1 MRAPRAAS
9 ADLTP
14 IRRPYKPAGA
24 DRFGR
29 VRAVST
35 GGVLSVRTPPAAHE
49 ASSRSAALT
58 MPKRS
63 LTAGKGHTLR
73 PVGFDV
79 AADAYSRF
87 MGRYSIPLAPRF
99 ADFAG
104 IASGQSVLDVGCG
117 PGALTAELVTRVGAS
132 SVSAVDPSSPFVEAV
147 RERHRG
153 VRVQRGRG
161 RALPFAE
168 GQFDAALAQLVVHFM
183 ADPVAGGLAA

>member
-1 MRAPRAAS
+1 
-9 ADLTP
+9 
-14 IRRPYKPAGA
+14 
-24 DRFGR
+24 
-29 VRAVST
+29 
-35 GGVLSVRTPPAAHE
+35 
-49 ASSRSAALT
+49 

-153 VRVQRGRG
+153 VRVQRAAAEHFHSP
-161 RALPFAE
+161 RASSMPLWHNSWSISWRIPSREA
-168 GQFDAALAQLVVHFM
+168 
-183 ADPVAGGLAA
+183 